1 MTVQEAKEALKE
13 NYVKAGLVLEN
24 ETLDTLFFNHGE
36 EGRLKISKKDIEDY
50 KDYIN
55 SKKKYNNKPDECSI
69 LNKEYRE
76 QIVNDLNFKARFFRR
91 RKPIEFGDSTGK
103 ETYLE
108 ISPASDDFLNF
119 FRFQEQYLQ
128 LCLPRLAWTGNVG
141 EDGEDDDYEELFE
154 NLYRPN
160 TIKVFNLKE
169 KNIDSAISKSSDL
182 IDRCLFSASSLREIP
197 MELIDQWPIRKKD
210 EKNSKN
216 FHFGEKVNGTALP
229 IPKLK
234 LNATLI
240 KFHKQATSTD
250 IPSLKYLAFY
260 QILEYFYLTVAD
272 ENLYNNL
279 SRRINDLKF
288 TTDSTN
294 LDKIIKD
301 VSNHKRVNDET
312 EMLKNVLKKYIQ
324 EDELIEFIK
333 EFEAHLDKRVY
344 TSKREVFGTSISA
357 TALNTGHVYGNI
369 AKTIKAI
376 RNALVHSSD
385 RHERNDR
392 YIPYSKEGTKL
403 IEDEIPLIKFLA
415 EKAIIANASIT

>member
-13 NYVKAGLVLEN
+13 NYIKAGLVLEN

-141 EDGEDDDYEELFE
+141 EDGEDDEYEELFE

-160 TIKVFNLKE
+160 TIKVFNIKE

-210 EKNSKN
+210 EKNFIN
-216 FHFGEKVNGTALP
+216 RLQV
-229 IPKLK
+229 
-234 LNATLI
+234 
-240 KFHKQATSTD
+240 
-250 IPSLKYLAFY
+250 
-260 QILEYFYLTVAD
+260 QIY
-272 ENLYNNL
+272 
-279 SRRINDLKF
+279 
-288 TTDSTN
+288 
-294 LDKIIKD
+294 
-301 VSNHKRVNDET
+301 
-312 EMLKNVLKKYIQ
+312 
-324 EDELIEFIK
+324 
-333 EFEAHLDKRVY
+333 HL
-344 TSKREVFGTSISA
+344 
-357 TALNTGHVYGNI
+357 
-369 AKTIKAI
+369 
-376 RNALVHSSD
+376 
-385 RHERNDR
+385 
-392 YIPYSKEGTKL
+392 
-403 IEDEIPLIKFLA
+403 
-415 EKAIIANASIT
+415 